1 MMDRQDPYRFTD
13 KGIQRR
19 SIHYGGW
26 RMDGLA
32 DILLRMNNASV
43 LDLGCNRGRTTQE
56 CVAHGA
62 KVVHGCDIDPDCMR
76 TANEWFADDRSVEA
90 RFEVC
95 DLTGGPAALKA
106 AFGEHYRKEYD
117 FVLMIAVYHKL
128 RRVMPLGDLLFLVDH
143 LLHHCGRFFVWRG
156 SREEL
161 VELEP
166 VVLKRGLKR
175 VHYSEIC
182 ECADLPGETNIR
194 QQPAAAWARTKA
206 V

>member
-1 MMDRQDPYRFTD
+1 MPRDLYSWTD

-32 DILLRMNNASV
+32 DILVRMQGASV
-43 LDLGCNRGRTTQE
+43 LDVGCNRGRTTNE
-56 CVAHGA
+56 CVEHGA
-62 KVVHGCDIDPDCMR
+62 KIVHGCDIDPDCMR

-95 DLTGGPAALKA
+95 DLTGGPAALKK
-106 AFGEHYRKEYD
+106 AFGEHYRAEYD
-117 FVLMIAVYHKL
+117 FVMMLAVYHKL
-128 RRVMPLGDLLFLVDH
+128 RRVMELNDLLYLVDH

-161 VELEP
+161 TEFEP
-166 VVLKRGLKR
+166 TVLARGFKR

-182 ECADLPGETNIR
+182 ECADLPGEKEIR
-194 QQPAAAWARTKA
+194 QQPAAAWAKTIA
-206 V
+206 T

>member
-1 MMDRQDPYRFTD
+1 MARDPYTWTD

-32 DILLRMNNASV
+32 DILLRMQGASV
-43 LDLGCNRGRTTQE
+43 LDLGCNRGRTTNE
-56 CVAHGA
+56 CVEHGA
-62 KVVHGCDIDPDCMR
+62 KIVHGCDIDPDCMD
-76 TANEWFADDRSVEA
+76 TANKWFADDRSIEA

-106 AFGEHYRKEYD
+106 AFGQHYRTEYD

-128 RRVMPLGDLLFLVDH
+128 RRVMKPEDLLFLVDH
-143 LLHHCGRFFVWRG
+143 VLHHCGRFFVWRG

-161 VELEP
+161 TEMEP
-166 VVLKRGLKR
+166 TILRRGFKR

-182 ECADLPGETNIR
+182 ECADLPGEKTIR
-194 QQPAAAWARTKA
+194 QQPAAAWAKTMA
-206 V
+206 T